1 MRFKDTKALSPA
13 ATYFQKHGVYTQYI
27 EGTKDW
33 KLFWQEERRRCLE
46 GYEANGIRITGYHYF
61 YLNYF
66 RIDRA
71 VEYMHNGRK
80 VKRREFDFPDFYD
93 YDYDFFWT
101 VEIAR
106 FGISEEKYEKLN
118 LGIDIHPKDLG
129 GEKQLIVFK
138 ARRKGY
144 SYKCASM
151 LTRNYYHLKRSKNF
165 VFAYDKKYLEGDGIY
180 QKFLDGMSFMDQYT
194 PFAQPR
200 LIDRPA
206 QMLMKS
212 GYTIV
217 EDGIESVK
225 GFQSIVQGISLKD
238 NPDGA
243 RGRAGELVLFEE
255 MGKFPG
261 LKKAWDITHHT
272 VKEGADALGIMIAFG
287 TGGCLTAG
295 NKVWNNKGELVNIED
310 LNAEDGIIGYDQKS
324 KKISKESISYWQEPK
339 YKDCVKLTTNT
350 RRTIECS
357 LDHPIFTVEYT
368 DSKKDNIFS
377 FKEAGEFKM
386 GEKIAIADT
395 VDIFGSKKMW
405 NPYLIGL
412 LIGDGSYGYNQTVTL
427 SNADQNI
434 KDYVFSKFD
443 CYSNLQRQ
451 TKDGRL
457 YEEITIKYIRDELGE
472 LGIKDQT
479 KLNKTLPKNV
489 HQYCKKDLAA
499 LISGF
504 YDADGYVNIRKNKTR
519 NTWMAEIT
527 LSSMSESLLNEVRFV
542 LQKFGIHG
550 KMRERLPRKNK
561 KGRIKDKNPWYEF
574 IIADKR
580 SLIRFADNMNL
591 KCKTKKERLEKI
603 KKEFKNVSVH
613 SNDKG
618 VRLEKIINIEYTGK
632 QRVYN
637 LTADNTNTYLGNG
650 IVTHNTEGADFA
662 GAEELFYKPKENDC
676 IRINNQWDD
685 GADGTWAGFFVPVY
699 ANLRGFMDKHGN
711 SLVEEAKEF
720 EKKHR
725 QSKKSTGTSDTYAQH
740 IAELPFMPREAILT
754 FDLNIFPTQEIAAHK
769 NAIMADKRYNN
780 GTAGYLYQDSEGK
793 VKFKMDEEA
802 KPVYK
807 FPHGKQ
813 DDVKG
818 AVVIYEA
825 PVRINGKV
833 PKDLYIVCHDPF
845 AQDTTTTGIS
855 LGATYVIKRTNDFSH
870 TYNECIVA
878 SYVGRPKSQ
887 DEYNRNL
894 FMLAEYYGAKIGF
907 ENDRGDVIGFA
918 KRFNK
923 LEYLEEQFTFL
934 DKKQLQGKTQRPFGM
949 NMTKARKEQG
959 EIYIRDW
966 LLSPIQKFDDGRE
979 VLVLHTILDPALL
992 DELLKFNKDG
1002 NFDRVMSIMIGMYHL
1017 KEKYNKKVKEIRE
1030 MPHKEFFDRLYQ
1042 TT

>member
-1 MRFKDTKALSPA
+1 MRFKDTEALSPA
-13 ATYFQKHGVYTQYI
+13 AAYFQEHGVYTQYV

-33 KLFWQEERRRCLE
+33 KLFWKEERRRCLE
-46 GYEANGIRITGYHYF
+46 GYEANGIHITGYHYF

-71 VEYMHNGRK
+71 VEYTHNGRK

-93 YDYDFFWT
+93 SDYDFFWT

-106 FGISEEKYEKLN
+106 FGLSEEKYEKLN
-118 LGIDIHPKDLG
+118 LGVDIHPKDLQ
-129 GEKQLIVFK
+129 GEKQLTVLK

-180 QKFLDGMSFMDQYT
+180 QKYLDGMSFMDQYT

-243 RGRAGELVLFEE
+243 RGRAGELILFEE

-287 TGGCLTAG
+287 TGG
-295 NKVWNNKGELVNIED
+295 
-310 LNAEDGIIGYDQKS
+310 
-324 KKISKESISYWQEPK
+324 
-339 YKDCVKLTTNT
+339 
-350 RRTIECS
+350 
-357 LDHPIFTVEYT
+357 
-368 DSKKDNIFS
+368 
-377 FKEAGEFKM
+377 
-386 GEKIAIADT
+386 
-395 VDIFGSKKMW
+395 
-405 NPYLIGL
+405 
-412 LIGDGSYGYNQTVTL
+412 
-427 SNADQNI
+427 
-434 KDYVFSKFD
+434 
-443 CYSNLQRQ
+443 
-451 TKDGRL
+451 
-457 YEEITIKYIRDELGE
+457 
-472 LGIKDQT
+472 
-479 KLNKTLPKNV
+479 
-489 HQYCKKDLAA
+489 
-499 LISGF
+499 
-504 YDADGYVNIRKNKTR
+504 
-519 NTWMAEIT
+519 
-527 LSSMSESLLNEVRFV
+527 
-542 LQKFGIHG
+542 
-550 KMRERLPRKNK
+550 
-561 KGRIKDKNPWYEF
+561 
-574 IIADKR
+574 
-580 SLIRFADNMNL
+580 
-591 KCKTKKERLEKI
+591 
-603 KKEFKNVSVH
+603 
-613 SNDKG
+613 
-618 VRLEKIINIEYTGK
+618 
-632 QRVYN
+632 
-637 LTADNTNTYLGNG
+637 
-650 IVTHNTEGADFA
+650 TEGADFA

-676 IRINNQWDD
+676 VRINNQWDD

-699 ANLRGFMDKHGN
+699 ANLRGFMDEHGN
-711 SLVEEAKEF
+711 SLIEEAKEF

-725 QSKKSTGTSDTYAQH
+725 HSKKSTGTSDTYAQH

-793 VKFKMDEEA
+793 VKFKMDEDA
-802 KPVYK
+802 KPVWK

-813 DDVKG
+813 DDVRG
-818 AVVIYEA
+818 ATVIYEA

-833 PKDLYIVCHDPF
+833 PKDLYILCHDPF

-918 KRFNK
+918 KRFKK

-1030 MPHKEFFDRLYQ
+1030 MPHNEFFDRLYQ